1 MKVRILSPIGPVLD
15 EEAEKISFESLSGSR
30 TFLPNHIDT
39 VSALPPNIVSVRTT
53 AHKDIYLACTQGV
66 LVKQGSQVLISVH
79 KAVIGNDLNNL
90 ATLIKTE
97 FAQDE
102 DNRRQVNTA
111 IARLEAQLSRGFVNL
126 KGVK

>member
-66 LVKQGSQVLISVH
+66 LVKQGTQVLISVH
-79 KAVIGNDLNNL
+79 KAVIGNDLNNFCKFVFDIVYKL
-90 ATLIKTE
+90 HFSTLKFGAFSLEMMVSIKS
-97 FAQDE
+97 F
-102 DNRRQVNTA
+102 
-111 IARLEAQLSRGFVNL
+111 
-126 KGVK
+126 